1 MAVKAKILLFK
12 HESATS
18 ILDRLR
24 PDWDK
29 NKDFHLIQ
37 KDGTDLAVNLDALAI
52 NVIVNIIVL
61 SPLLWLSGRAI
72 VGKKKAK
79 FTDALFIVIVGTVV
93 GALFGA
99 FFVGFLA
106 SIIQLILWLLT
117 VRYFFDCGWWKALA
131 ISILAII
138 IFAIIAVVLGLLGF
152 TLIQFV

>member
-29 NKDFHLIQ
+29 NKDFHLIK

-99 FFVGFLA
+99 FFTGFLA

-117 VRYFFDCGWWKALA
+117 VKYFFDCGWGKSLA
-131 ISILAII
+131 ISIVAII
-138 IFAIIAVVLGLLGF
+138 IFAIVAVVLGVLGF
-152 TLIQFV
+152 TLIRFF